1 MMSGLIDLNTVNNED
16 EGSENETTA
25 SGSEL
30 TTSSSPKS
38 AIAPESV
45 CMELWHACAGP
56 LISLPKK
63 GSTIVYLPQG
73 HFEQHSQLPAVPY
86 DLPAQVFCR
95 VLDVKLHAEA
105 ATDEVYAQVSLLPDS
120 QMEQKWK
127 EGDAEVESEEDY
139 AECPGKCMTPH
150 MFCKTLTASDTSTH
164 GGFSVPRRAAE
175 DCFPPLDYKQ
185 QRPSQ
190 ELAAKDLHG
199 MEWKFRHIY
208 RGQPRRHLLT
218 TGWSAFVNK
227 KKLVSGDAVLFLR
240 GGDGELRLGIRR
252 AAQVKTCSPFPAS
265 IQLLNASSVT
275 AVVNAISSRSVFN
288 VCYNPRAGSSE
299 FIVPYP
305 KFLKSVANPLSPGIR
320 FKMRYETDDAA
331 ERRYTGLIVGISDAD
346 PVRWPGS
353 KWRCLLVRWDDSEDS
368 RLNRVSPWEIEPS
381 GSVLG
386 PSSLLV
392 TGTKRTRNGFPMAKP
407 DYPVSGDGTG
417 LSSFAEPLRLQKV
430 LQGQEIMGFNTPYKG
445 IDAQGHDPSGN
456 KFYPGNNG
464 SRSSTAAEN
473 HFKIVRAESNASYEG
488 AFNETLRFN
497 KVLQGQ
503 ETAMNPSYGRGPAA
517 NQVLETLGNSIIG
530 GVQVPNGNGW
540 SHIRGYH
547 AHADS
552 SLRQVSS
559 PASVLM
565 FQQTSTPVSKLNGIS
580 GNNLNKV
587 NASLDTSGRYGRH
600 INSCSS
606 SEGSFRRE
614 DHQGFGSGFLKEQS
628 GTGFGFSNQSTR
640 GGGPSLNSLCKSNC
654 RIFGFP
660 LTEGESAPTEEIN
673 PTQAISPSLPM
684 GPLAGKMGQL
694 YPKSPLVNKVAG
706 NSYTKVTDLYSV
718 RDMLLDI
725 AL

>member
-30 TTSSSPKS
+30 TTSSPKS

-73 HFEQHSQLPAVPY
+73 HLEQFSELPAVPY

-127 EGDAEVESEEDY
+127 EGDSEAESEEDY

-190 ELAAKDLHG
+190 ELVAKDLHG

-252 AAQVKTCSPFPAS
+252 ATQVKASSPFPTS
-265 IQLLNASSVT
+265 SQLYNASNVT
-275 AVVNAISSRSVFN
+275 ALVNAISSRSVFN

-305 KFLKSVANPLSPGIR
+305 KFAKSVANPLSPGLR

-353 KWRCLLVRWDDSEDS
+353 KWRCLLVRWDDLEDP

-381 GSVLG
+381 GSISG
-386 PSSLLV
+386 PGSLLV
-392 TGTKRTRNGFPMAKP
+392 TGTKRTRNGFPMTKP
-407 DYPVSGDGTG
+407 DYPISGDGTG
-417 LSSFAEPLRLQKV
+417 LSSFGEPLRLQKV
-430 LQGQEIMGFNTPYKG
+430 LQGQEILGFNTPFK
-445 IDAQGHDPSGN
+445 
-456 KFYPGNNG
+456 
-464 SRSSTAAEN
+464 EN
-473 HFKIVRAESNASYEG
+473 HFKIVRGESTASYEG
-488 AFNETLRFN
+488 TLNESLRFN

-503 ETAMNPSYGRGPAA
+503 ETSLNLSYGRGPVA

-530 GVQVPNGNGW
+530 GIQVPNGNGW

-547 AHADS
+547 PHTDS
-552 SLRQVSS
+552 SLRQVPS

-565 FQQTSTPVSKLNGIS
+565 FQQTNTPVSKLNAIP

-587 NASLDTSGRYGRH
+587 EASLDISGRYGRQ

-606 SEGSFRRE
+606 SESSFRRQ
-614 DHQGFGSGFLKEQS
+614 DHQGFGSGFLKEQN
-628 GTGFGFSNQSTR
+628 GTGFGFSNQTTHR
-640 GGGPSLNSLCKSNC
+640 GGPSLNSLCKSNC

-660 LTEGESAPTEEIN
+660 LTEGGSASSVEIN
-673 PTQAISPSLPM
+673 PTQAVSPSLSTSPV
-684 GPLAGKMGQL
+684 PANMGQL

-706 NSYTKVTDLYSV
+706 SSYAKVTDLYSV